1 MAASNELWSGAA
13 VNTTDLTVLGKYKMM
28 DIAPAT
34 YELDT
39 PRMLS
44 RTFIIMNDKRASAFR
59 STSDR

>member
-1 MAASNELWSGAA
+1 MAASNKLWSGAA
-13 VNTTDLTVLGKYKMM
+13 VNTTDLSVLGKYELM

-44 RTFIIMNDKRASAFR
+44 RTVIIMNDKRASAFR